1 MADYDVFN
9 LEEKWFEEPEPVNY
23 ESGVQNGVPARV
35 PSIVIDEDG
44 GAVHICK
51 TPNPTTR
58 NAGWTKYSTGG
69 GGGGDDGF
77 VVHFTIDE
85 DYEGEY
91 DDKEYTPLKAD
102 KTIAEI
108 KEAADNNEGVKCFL
122 TLYDGFC
129 IGGVLGEAKSNSC
142 DFMTYPILG
151 QDKDDMYAMWWLI
164 DYTSES
170 CMAESFYED
179 LSGGGGV
186 TSEGDLVIYL
196 DIAPTS
202 LDVDGT
208 PIYTGATVSY
218 NGDTVRASDIGELM
232 KDVSRYIVLRSAYQ
246 VPGGTEQTLYYP
258 LIQRTK
264 TTNDNKF
271 YDYYTFA
278 STGIGLDSAAPI
290 NSETFIVGT
299 AYDGDVE
306 VSASVVYRSG
316 RAGAFYASADAT
328 VDLSTSQYT
337 ISSVTS
343 SDPSR
348 PFNAYYI
355 TAAYKAN
362 EDVYI
367 DVTLTATGVRRW
379 IKIPLTFIDDING
392 DIVFSC
398 SFMESGVFVL
408 IEVMGS
414 DNGQG
419 SLVWSMAQQVL
430 S

>member
-23 ESGVQNGVPARV
+23 EAGIQNGVPARA

-91 DDKEYTPLKAD
+91 DDKTYTPVKAD

-108 KEAADNNEGVKCFL
+108 KEAADNNESVKCFL

-129 IGGVLGEAKSNSC
+129 IGGVLGEAKSNNC
-142 DFMTYPILG
+142 DFVTYPILG
-151 QDKDDMYAMWWLI
+151 QDKDDMYAMWWMI

-179 LSGGGGV
+179 LSGGGGG
-186 TSEGDLVIYL
+186 TSEGDLVVFL
-196 DIAPTS
+196 DITPTS
-202 LDVDGT
+202 LDIDGT

-218 NGDTVRASDIGELM
+218 DGDTVDASDISGLM
-232 KDVSRYIVLRSAYQ
+232 KDVSRYIVLRSTYN
-246 VPGGTEQTLYYP
+246 VPDGPDQTLYYP

-264 TTNDNKF
+264 QTIDNKF

-278 STGIGLDSAAPI
+278 STGISPNSDAAVKT
-290 NSETFIVGT
+290 ETFVVST
-299 AYDGDVE
+299 AYSGDVE
-306 VSASVVYRSG
+306 TSAAVAYKTG
-316 RAGAFYASADAT
+316 RTGAFCASADAM
-328 VDLSTSQYT
+328 VDISSSQYT

-343 SDPSR
+343 GDPSR

-355 TAAYKAN
+355 TAAYKAG

-367 DVTLTATGVRRW
+367 DVTLTASGVRRW
-379 IKIPLTFIDDING
+379 MKFPLAFIDNLSG
-392 DIVFSC
+392 DVVFSC
-398 SFMESGVFVL
+398 SFIESGALVL
-408 IEVMGS
+408 IEIMGS
-414 DNGQG
+414 VDGQG
-419 SLVWSMAQQVL
+419 DLVWSMAQKAL